1 MTDSK
6 TEITCFPFFRVLVS
20 FSAELQPFR
29 SNRRASSPL
38 PRLIFLLCFT
48 CKTRCCRPLERE
60 GKKEEEKKKNRECT
74 GETKMRAGDGV
85 AHVAIWVFPASS
97 SRFGTK
103 SVLFFFFFFSP
114 SPSLS
119 LTRTPCLF
127 CVPMLYLS
135 LPSLT
140 I

>member
-60 GKKEEEKKKNRECT
+60 GKNEEEKKKTENVQE
-74 GETKMRAGDGV
+74 KQ
-85 AHVAIWVFPASS
+85 
-97 SRFGTK
+97 K
-103 SVLFFFFFFSP
+103 
-114 SPSLS
+114 
-119 LTRTPCLF
+119 
-127 CVPMLYLS
+127 
-135 LPSLT
+135 
-140 I
+140 